1 MAQKLSKEK
10 EEQQAVSLGD
20 SLARAQ
26 RQELKAEL
34 AEELANRPRR
44 PRNRRRRITF
54 IIFAVVALLAAIFS
68 WLVFLPSSTEEP
80 SGGIA
85 VGAVAPEFVLPI
97 YGGGGKGF
105 VDLHAL
111 RGHPVV
117 INFWSESCPP
127 CREEIPSLQ
136 RVYGQY
142 GAIGEFALVG
152 INQADP
158 KDDISTFGKL
168 FRLTYPLL
176 FDKGNSINEVYNVTA
191 IPTTYFV
198 DSNGVVRA
206 VFRMQMT
213 PQMIQQGLASVG
225 ILIP

>member
-1 MAQKLSKEK
+1 MPAMSTLACPLSKLLYYVTEAYPMAQKLNKEK
-10 EEQQAVSLGD
+10 QEQQV
-20 SLARAQ
+20 ARTQ

-44 PRNRRRRITF
+44 PRNRRRKITL
-54 IIFAVVALLAAIFS
+54 IVFAVAALLAALFS
-68 WLVFLPSSTEEP
+68 WLIFLPSSTQEP

-97 YGGGGKGF
+97 YGGGGNGII
-105 VDLHAL
+105 DLLAL

-117 INFWSESCPP
+117 INFYSENCPP
-127 CREEIPSLQ
+127 CRLEVPILQ
-136 RVYGQY
+136 RVYAQY

-158 KDDISTFGKL
+158 KDDISPFGRL

-176 FDKGNSINEVYNVTA
+176 FDKGGNIDEAYGVTA

-198 DSNGVVRA
+198 DSDGIVRT
-206 VFRMQMT
+206 VFR
-213 PQMIQQGLASVG
+213 
-225 ILIP
+225 